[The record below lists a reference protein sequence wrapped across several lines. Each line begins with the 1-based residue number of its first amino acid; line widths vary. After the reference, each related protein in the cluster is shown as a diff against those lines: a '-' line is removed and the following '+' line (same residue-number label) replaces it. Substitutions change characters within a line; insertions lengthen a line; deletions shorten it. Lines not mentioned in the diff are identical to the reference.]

1 MIVLEKSGKTAE
13 EAIQEAL
20 KELKVNR
27 DDVEIEILEASKGS
41 LFGIFGGK
49 DAKVKVTL
57 KDESKLGSA
66 VVEKPAEPVAVVPEA
81 AKAEQK
87 VVAPEMTEEESA
99 MDQVKNTADKEEAVA
114 MAREFLIKIFQNMKL
129 EVLIEKFYNKEEDA
143 TYLKL
148 HGPDMGILIGKHGQT
163 LDALQYLTNLVAN
176 KETSERVR
184 IIIDIEDYRVR
195 RKKTLERLAKNL
207 AEKVR
212 RTKTKAALE
221 PMNPYERKLIHM
233 TLQNDADIQS
243 YSEGE
248 EPYRKVIIDLK

>member
-1 MIVLEKSGKTAE
+1 MIVVEKSGRTAE

-20 KELKVNR
+20 KELKVKR
-27 DDVEIEILEASKGS
+27 EDVEIEILEASKGS

-57 KDESKLGSA
+57 KDESKLGTAETSPA
-66 VVEKPAEPVAVVPEA
+66 PAPEAPADKTVAEPEQA
-81 AKAEQK
+81 AA
-87 VVAPEMTEEESA
+87 APATEEETA
-99 MDQVKNTADKEEAVA
+99 MDQVKNTADRDEAVA
-114 MAREFLIKIFQNMKL
+114 MAREFLSKIFQNMKL

-148 HGPDMGILIGKHGQT
+148 HGPDMGVLIGKHGQT

-176 KETSERVR
+176 KETAERVR
-184 IIIDIEDYRVR
+184 IIIDVEDYRVR

-207 AEKVR
+207 AEKVK

-233 TLQNDADIQS
+233 ALQNDAAIQT

>member
-1 MIVLEKSGKTAE
+1 MIVVEKSGKTAE

-49 DAKVKVTL
+49 DARVKVTL
-57 KDESKLGSA
+57 KDESKLGKA
-66 VVEKPAEPVAVVPEA
+66 TVEPAPAPVAAEAKKPE
-81 AKAEQK
+81 
-87 VVAPEMTEEESA
+87 VAPVSEEESA

-114 MAREFLIKIFQNMKL
+114 MAREFLTKIFKNMNL

-148 HGPDMGILIGKHGQT
+148 HGPDMGVLIGKHGQT

-207 AEKVR
+207 ADKVR
-212 RTKTKAALE
+212 KTKNKAALE

-233 TLQNDADIQS
+233 TLQNETDIQT

>member
-1 MIVLEKSGKTAE
+1 MIVVEKSGKTAE

-49 DAKVKVTL
+49 DARVKVTL
-57 KDESKLGSA
+57 KDESKLGKA
-66 VVEKPAEPVAVVPEA
+66 TEEPTPAPVEEAKKPEA
-81 AKAEQK
+81 IP
-87 VVAPEMTEEESA
+87 VSEEESA

-114 MAREFLIKIFQNMKL
+114 MARDFLAKIFKNMKL

-148 HGPDMGILIGKHGQT
+148 HGPDMGVLIGKHGQT

-207 AEKVR
+207 ADKVR
-212 RTKTKAALE
+212 KTKNKAALE

-233 TLQNDADIQS
+233 TLQNETDIQT